1 MTPPHQPPPPAV
13 CVVDASVLIDL
24 QNGGVLAA
32 CMTLPY
38 RLAIPD
44 AVHAAELGAPLRAAV
59 RDLGLQIVG
68 LAGGSVAELALLRPQ
83 HPELSVPDLFALFAA
98 RDLKAIPLTG
108 DHRLKSLAESRGLE
122 VHGTLWL
129 LDALYERQTL
139 GPAAA
144 LAALEAMLA
153 RGAWLP
159 DAECAARQQRWRAA
173 IGAAPAPCPPC

>member
-24 QNGGVLAA
+24 QNGGILAA

-38 RLAIPD
+38 RFDIPD
-44 AVHAAELGAPLRAAV
+44 VVHAAELGAPLRAAV

-98 RDLKAIPLTG
+98 RDRGAMLLTG
-108 DHRLKSLAESRGLE
+108 DQRLKKLAESRGAE

-129 LDALYERQTL
+129 LDALFERQTL

-144 LAALEAMLA
+144 LAALRAILA
-153 RGAWLP
+153 SGAWLP
-159 DAECAARQQRWRAA
+159 EAECAARRQRWSAA
-173 IGAAPAPCPPC
+173 IAAAAAGCPPC

>member
-1 MTPPHQPPPPAV
+1 MTAPHQPPPPAV

-32 CMTLPY
+32 CMPLPY
-38 RLAIPD
+38 RFVIPD
-44 AVHAAELGAPLRAAV
+44 VVHAAELGEPLRAAV

-98 RDLKAIPLTG
+98 RDRGAMLLTG
-108 DHRLKSLAESRGLE
+108 DQRLKKLAESRGAE

-129 LDALYERQTL
+129 LDALFERQTL

-144 LAALEAMLA
+144 LAALRAILA
-153 RGAWLP
+153 SGAWLP
-159 DAECAARQQRWRAA
+159 EAECAARRQRWSAA
-173 IGAAPAPCPPC
+173 IAAAAAGCPPC